1 MKKNLIA
8 LAITGTFALAGC
20 SSVPKPVVPDGSERT
35 PINSPAKIE
44 DFKARTA
51 EETAN
56 YNERTALARQ
66 VEALNRQVAELKA
79 YLLMA
84 QMTAEANRQ
93 ARAVLPAA
101 TPAKVSPAPTPAP
114 AKGIGDGGET
124 IEVRERAVVFRVTH
138 PFGKADFMP
147 SSALEEQLLS
157 AARAAKHIEIRG
169 RTDAQYDNPADR
181 AIALQRALRAR
192 GFLISNGIA
201 PSKIRWMSMASGGH
215 VADNSTIEGRAKNR
229 RVEIET
235 MDLDTTAF
243 NELAPTMSQGQM
255 QLGSAK

>member
-8 LAITGTFALAGC
+8 LAITGAFALAGC
-20 SSVPKPVVPDGSERT
+20 SSVPKPVVPDGSDRT
-35 PINSPAKIE
+35 PINSPARIE

-101 TPAKVSPAPTPAP
+101 APAKVSPAPAQ
-114 AKGIGDGGET
+114 GVGDGSET
-124 IEVRERAVVFRVTH
+124 IEVRERTVVFRVTH
-138 PFGKADFMP
+138 PFGKTDFKP
-147 SSALEEQLLS
+147 SSALEEQLLN

-169 RTDAQYDNPADR
+169 RTDAQYENPADR
-181 AIALQRALRAR
+181 AVALQRALRAR
-192 GFLISNGIA
+192 GFLISNGIE

-215 VADNSTIEGRAKNR
+215 VADNSTIEGRAMNR

-243 NELAPTMSQGQM
+243 NNQGQGHI
-255 QLGSAK
+255 QIGSVQ